1 MIFKK
6 PFITIAVA
14 ILFITAF
21 ALWLLHRQRADR
33 IDVRLATP
41 APFLQEVLR
50 SGSPAFLS
58 PEFFPFVPED
68 RKTLLPSIKECEA
81 AARDKTTFWKL
92 NRDHHFEVVLLGAN
106 PAWSPLLHSLLLSP
120 LWVLSDVTPWGY
132 LFKPNLPGS
141 SAWQPPAETVLKEHW
156 PMGLDRA
163 RFMILT
169 ASNLAAINHGDE
181 AEALLE
187 MAAATHELPSLI
199 LSTQAS
205 LAACRGNWQEAATRA
220 RESLHADRHNRGA
233 QEILIRALVEKGLTD
248 EALEKARSL
257 VATQGED
264 EGTLFLLARAANA
277 ANSRAEEIDSL
288 ARLVTVAKKH
298 GQPLGASLSY
308 LGQAYAKN
316 GQRSEALHAFQEAFL
331 APELTGE
338 ERKVIREIMDH
349 LMEGNVPS
357 STLPPLTEGKR
368 EKAK

>member
-220 RESLHADRHNRGA
+220 RQS
-233 QEILIRALVEKGLTD
+233 
-248 EALEKARSL
+248 
-257 VATQGED
+257 
-264 EGTLFLLARAANA
+264 
-277 ANSRAEEIDSL
+277 SRPGPIK
-288 ARLVTVAKKH
+288 RK
-298 GQPLGASLSY
+298 PLG
-308 LGQAYAKN
+308 
-316 GQRSEALHAFQEAFL
+316 QRRRRGGGVRRAG
-331 APELTGE
+331 T
-338 ERKVIREIMDH
+338 
-349 LMEGNVPS
+349 
-357 STLPPLTEGKR
+357 
-368 EKAK
+368 